1 VICLSIS
8 CFGRAGNRGADSSSS
23 ESRFGGS
30 CGSLG
35 TVIKLVR

>member
-1 VICLSIS
+1 VICRSIS
-8 CFGRAGNRGADSSSS
+8 CFGRCGRRGADSSS

-30 CGSLG
+30 WGSLG